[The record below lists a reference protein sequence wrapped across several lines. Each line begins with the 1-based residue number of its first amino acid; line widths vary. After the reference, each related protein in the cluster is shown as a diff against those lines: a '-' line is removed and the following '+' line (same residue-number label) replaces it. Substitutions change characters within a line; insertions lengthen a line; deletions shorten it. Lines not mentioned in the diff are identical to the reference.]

1 MGFESNIMEN
11 ILKKLQETKEY
22 IQSISDCK
30 PELGIIFG
38 SGLSSDELLDN
49 VEAKIDYKNIP
60 NFPISTVENH
70 KGELII
76 GQKNKK
82 NIFIFSGRFHFYEGY
97 SGQEITY
104 PVRLLQYYG
113 TENLILTNA
122 AGGINPEFNAG
133 DIILIKDHINMIPG
147 HPLRGKNHDFFG
159 TRFPDMSN
167 AYNKEI
173 RKQFLEISA
182 KNHIPLKE
190 GVYLA
195 LQGPS
200 LETPAEYTM
209 IYRLGADL
217 IGMSTVFETIVAVH
231 GGMNVAGFSVVSN
244 ECYPP
249 ERISETTHQEV
260 VRVVSNSEPKLM
272 KLIAQWID
280 NYL

>member
-1 MGFESNIMEN
+1 MED
-11 ILKKLQETKEY
+11 ILNKLKETKEY
-22 IQSISDCK
+22 IQLINVCK
-30 PELGIIFG
+30 PDLGIVFG
-38 SGLSSDELLDN
+38 SGLSSDELLDR
-49 VEAKIDYKNIP
+49 VDAKIEYKNIP

-76 GQKNKK
+76 GQKNRKC
-82 NIFIFSGRFHFYEGY
+82 IFIFSGRFHFYEGY
-97 SGQEITY
+97 SGEEITY

-113 TENLILTNA
+113 TKNLILTNA
-122 AGGINPEFNAG
+122 AGGINPDFNAG
-133 DIILIKDHINMIPG
+133 DIILLKDHINMIPG
-147 HPLRGKNHDFFG
+147 HPLRGKNLDFFG

-167 AYNKEI
+167 AYDKEI
-173 RKQFLEISA
+173 RKQFLNIA
-182 KNHIPLKE
+182 TQNQIPLQE

-231 GGMNVAGFSVVSN
+231 GSMKVAGFSVVSN

-260 VRVVSNSEPKLM
+260 VKVVNSSEPKLM
-272 KLIAQWID
+272 KLIAKWIEK
-280 NYL
+280 YL

>member
-1 MGFESNIMEN
+1 MEFESNIMED
-11 ILKKLQETKEY
+11 ILNKLKETKEY
-22 IQSISDCK
+22 IQLINVCK
-30 PELGIIFG
+30 PDLGIVFG
-38 SGLSSDELLDN
+38 SGLSSDELLDR
-49 VEAKIDYKNIP
+49 VDAKIEYKNIP

-76 GQKNKK
+76 GQKNRKC
-82 NIFIFSGRFHFYEGY
+82 IFIFSGRFHFYEGY
-97 SGQEITY
+97 SGEEITY

-113 TENLILTNA
+113 TKNLILTNA
-122 AGGINPEFNAG
+122 AGGINPDFNAG
-133 DIILIKDHINMIPG
+133 DIILLKDHINMIPG
-147 HPLRGKNHDFFG
+147 HPLRGKNLDFFG

-167 AYNKEI
+167 AYDKEI
-173 RKQFLEISA
+173 RKQFLNIA
-182 KNHIPLKE
+182 TQNQIPLQE

-231 GGMNVAGFSVVSN
+231 GSMKVAGFSVVSN

-260 VRVVSNSEPKLM
+260 VKVVNSSEPKLM
-272 KLIAQWID
+272 KLIAKWIEK
-280 NYL
+280 YL

>member
-1 MGFESNIMEN
+1 MED
-11 ILKKLQETKEY
+11 ILNKLKETKEY
-22 IQSISDCK
+22 IQLINVCK
-30 PELGIIFG
+30 PDLGIVFG
-38 SGLSSDELLDN
+38 SGLSSDELLDR
-49 VEAKIDYKNIP
+49 VDAKIEYKNIP

-76 GQKNKK
+76 GQKNGKC
-82 NIFIFSGRFHFYEGY
+82 IFIFSGRFHFYEGY
-97 SGQEITY
+97 SGEEITY

-113 TENLILTNA
+113 TKNLILTNA
-122 AGGINPEFNAG
+122 AGGINPDFNAG
-133 DIILIKDHINMIPG
+133 DIILLKDHINMIPG
-147 HPLRGKNHDFFG
+147 HPLRGKNLDFFG

-167 AYNKEI
+167 AYDKEI
-173 RKQFLEISA
+173 RKQFLNIA
-182 KNHIPLKE
+182 TQNQIPLQE

-231 GGMNVAGFSVVSN
+231 GSMKVAGFSVVSN

-260 VRVVSNSEPKLM
+260 VKVVNSSEPNLM
-272 KLIAQWID
+272 KLIAKWIEK
-280 NYL
+280 YL